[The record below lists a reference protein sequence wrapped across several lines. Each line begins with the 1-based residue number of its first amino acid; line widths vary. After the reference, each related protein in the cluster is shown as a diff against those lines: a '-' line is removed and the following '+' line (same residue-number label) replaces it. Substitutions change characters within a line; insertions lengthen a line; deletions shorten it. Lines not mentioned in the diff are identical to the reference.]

1 MTARIQEPLALVDS
15 AAAFCN
21 ALRDETASAFKPR
34 SIVDTAVFNQASAQ
48 FIADLRK
55 NVLNQFQ
62 TLKENAELRSQ
73 LADMKNKF
81 DALNAN
87 NFIQNMELMN
97 AKDEIEALKRE
108 IERLKGPP
116 TGI

>member
-1 MTARIQEPLALVDS
+1 MTARIQEPLDLVES

-34 SIVDTAVFNQASAQ
+34 SPIVDTAVFNQASTQ

-73 LADMKNKF
+73 LADMKNKL
-81 DALNAN
+81 DEAAAT
-87 NFIQNMELMN
+87 NFVQYLELTS
-97 AKDEIEALKRE
+97 AKEEIEALKRE
-108 IERLKGPP
+108 IERLKGN
-116 TGI
+116 